1 MKISEVIS
9 PTTAPQ
15 RTEPLVLSPRQ
26 QAVAVKRGHK
36 LKLKN
41 IIALRQAKER
51 QSAATAV
58 SKQDIENAFVMNAH
72 GLLK

>member
-26 QAVAVKRGHK
+26 QAVAIRRGRRH
-36 LKLKN
+36 KLKN
-41 IIALRQAKER
+41 IIAQRQAKER
-51 QSAATAV
+51 KSAATAV
-58 SKQDIENAFVMNAH
+58 SKQDIENAYVMNAH
-72 GLLK
+72 GLLL